1 MRQSQLANL
10 IWSPLDHTSTRNAS
24 PSPFPSAFLFLALF
38 FWVRL
43 LWWTARPEPG
53 PEPGEHTAQRCGK
66 DLLFA
71 IICNNFREWPD
82 VDSSVRLMNSARRRR
97 RSWARL
103 FLFKFFYFLTQCVD
117 FICAAKT
124 KASLRLWQLHFKIN
138 EVSRLSGH
146 TFSCPGTGTDARSR
160 VQSTGSSLARATH
173 MLSPCPAARLFD
185 CSLSPLSDCNLLFR
199 FICQNIFPVPFFDT
213 GGRDGNCRK
222 TDESWEWE
230 RTASEHN
237 NGCNSCNLQLHCC
250 AYIYPRE
257 ICTVFRICATF
268 WALSTVAIPFPFTC
282 HISINH
288 KWTQVDRF

>member
-1 MRQSQLANL
+1 
-10 IWSPLDHTSTRNAS
+10 
-24 PSPFPSAFLFLALF
+24 
-38 FWVRL
+38 
-43 LWWTARPEPG
+43 
-53 PEPGEHTAQRCGK
+53 
-66 DLLFA
+66 
-71 IICNNFREWPD
+71 
-82 VDSSVRLMNSARRRR
+82 MNSARRRR
-97 RSWARL
+97 RSWARF
-103 FLFKFFYFLTQCVD
+103 FLFKCFYFLTQCVD

-250 AYIYPRE
+250 AYILGKFAPYFAFVQHFGHYQQLP
-257 ICTVFRICATF
+257 FHFHSLATF
-268 WALSTVAIPFPFTC
+268 QLITSGHKWIVFNGGYVFTC
-282 HISINH
+282 CPGLLM
-288 KWTQVDRF
+288 QFYL